1 MLGVFLM
8 TLLVDR
14 KAIQKFYYWIGIL
27 YAICLK
33 GKVKVK
39 DRSEE
44 VWGIK

>member
-14 KAIQKFYYWIGIL
+14 KVVRKIYYWIGIF

-33 GKVKVK
+33 GKVKVE

-44 VWGIK
+44 VRGIE